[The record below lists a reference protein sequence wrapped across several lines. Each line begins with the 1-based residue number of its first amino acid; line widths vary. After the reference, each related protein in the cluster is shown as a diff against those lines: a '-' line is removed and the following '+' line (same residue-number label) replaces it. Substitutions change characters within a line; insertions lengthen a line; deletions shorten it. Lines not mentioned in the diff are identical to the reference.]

1 MALSHLGKLY
11 DQVLKIKYRASDCFK
26 KCLELAATLVPRI
39 LTTECLYFLF
49 IILNAKLN
57 VAKLFVDRED
67 DLRGGSRCKYQD
79 DG

>member
-39 LTTECLYFLF
+39 LTTERKYFYDVMVF
-49 IILNAKLN
+49 Y
-57 VAKLFVDRED
+57 
-67 DLRGGSRCKYQD
+67 GSGLKTLQARLA
-79 DG
+79 